1 MDGTLLATVYWGGL
15 LVLFFFWAYGIVSFG
30 LDLKNKIVPGIVKYR
45 RGRRAEKAQQDA
57 EQEREEREQQL
68 Y

>member
-30 LDLKNKIVPGIVKYR
+30 LDLKNKIIPGIVQYR
-45 RGRRAEKAQQDA
+45 RGRRAEKAKQEA

>member
-1 MDGTLLATVYWGGL
+1 MDPTLIATVYWGGL
-15 LVLFFFWAYGIVSFG
+15 LVLFFFWAYGIVSFV
-30 LDLKNKIVPGIVKYR
+30 LDLKNTIIPGIIKYR
-45 RGRRAEKAQQDA
+45 RGRRAQAEQREQ

>member
-1 MDGTLLATVYWGGL
+1 METLVATVYWGGM
-15 LVLFFFWAYGIVSFG
+15 LVLFFFWAYGIGSFV
-30 LDLKNKIVPGIVKYR
+30 LDLKNKIIPGIIKYR
-45 RGRRAEKAQQDA
+45 RGRRAEKAKEER

>member
-1 MDGTLLATVYWGGL
+1 MSGHLVATVYWGGM

-30 LDLKNKIVPGIVKYR
+30 LDLKNKIIPGLIQYR
-45 RGRRAEKAQQDA
+45 RGRRLEKQKEQQ
-57 EQEREEREQQL
+57 EKEREEREKQL

>member
-1 MDGTLLATVYWGGL
+1 MPVNAVAAVYWGGMVL
-15 LVLFFFWAYGIVSFG
+15 LFFFWVYGIVSFAF
-30 LDLKNKIVPGIVKYR
+30 DLRNKIIPGILQYR
-45 RGRRAEKAQQDA
+45 RGRRKMKAEKER

>member
-30 LDLKNKIVPGIVKYR
+30 LDLKNKIIPGIVQYR
-45 RGRRAEKAQQDA
+45 RGRRAEKATQEA
-57 EQEREEREQQL
+57 EQEREEREKQL

>member
-1 MDGTLLATVYWGGL
+1 METLIATVYWGGM
-15 LVLFFFWAYGIVSFG
+15 LVLFFFWAYGIVSFL
-30 LDLKNKIVPGIVKYR
+30 LDLKNKIIPGIVQYR
-45 RGRRAEKAQQDA
+45 RGRRAEKEQRER

>member
-1 MDGTLLATVYWGGL
+1 MLVDAVAAVYWGGMVL
-15 LVLFFFWAYGIVSFG
+15 LFFFWVYGIVSFAF
-30 LDLKNKIVPGIVKYR
+30 DLRNKIIPGILQYR
-45 RGRRAEKAQQDA
+45 RGRRNIEAEKER

>member
-1 MDGTLLATVYWGGL
+1 MEGLVATVYWGGM
-15 LVLFFFWAYGIVSFG
+15 LVLFFFWAYGIGSFV
-30 LDLKNKIVPGIVKYR
+30 LDLKNKIIPGIVQYR
-45 RGRRAEKAQQDA
+45 RGLRAEKAKQEQ

>member
-1 MDGTLLATVYWGGL
+1 MPVNAVAAVYWGGMVL
-15 LVLFFFWAYGIVSFG
+15 LFFFWVYGIVSFAF
-30 LDLKNKIVPGIVKYR
+30 DLRNKIIPGILQYR
-45 RGRRAEKAQQDA
+45 RGRRKLKEEQER

>member
-1 MDGTLLATVYWGGL
+1 MLVDAVAAVYWGGMVL
-15 LVLFFFWAYGIVSFG
+15 LFFFWVYGIVSFAF
-30 LDLKNKIVPGIVKYR
+30 DLRNKIIPGILQYR
-45 RGRRAEKAQQDA
+45 RGRRKQKAEEER

>member
-1 MDGTLLATVYWGGL
+1 MDPTLIATVYWGGL
-15 LVLFFFWAYGIVSFG
+15 LVLFFFWAYGIVSFL
-30 LDLKNKIVPGIVKYR
+30 LDLKNKIIPGIIKYR
-45 RGRRAEKAQQDA
+45 RGRRAEAEQREQ

>member
-1 MDGTLLATVYWGGL
+1 MIENAVALVYWSGMF
-15 LVLFFFWAYGIVSFG
+15 VLFFFWVYGLVSFAF
-30 LDLKNKIVPGIVKYR
+30 DLRNKIVPGILQYR
-45 RGRRAEKAQQDA
+45 RGRRKLQEEQER

>member
-1 MDGTLLATVYWGGL
+1 MSGHLVATVYWGGM

-30 LDLKNKIVPGIVKYR
+30 LDLKNKIIPGFIQYR
-45 RGRRAEKAQQDA
+45 RGRRLEKQKEQQ
-57 EQEREEREQQL
+57 EKEREEREQQL

>member
-1 MDGTLLATVYWGGL
+1 MSGHLVATVYWGGM

-30 LDLKNKIVPGIVKYR
+30 LDLKNKIIPGLIQYR
-45 RGRRAEKAQQDA
+45 RGRRLEKQKEQQ
-57 EQEREEREQQL
+57 EKEREEREQQL

>member
-30 LDLKNKIVPGIVKYR
+30 LDLKNKIIPGIVQYR
-45 RGRRAEKAQQDA
+45 RGRRAEKATQES
-57 EQEREEREQQL
+57 EQEREEREKQL

>member
-1 MDGTLLATVYWGGL
+1 METLVATVYWGGM
-15 LVLFFFWAYGIVSFG
+15 LVLFFFWAYGIASFV
-30 LDLKNKIVPGIVKYR
+30 LDLKNKIIPGLVRYR
-45 RGRRAEKAQQDA
+45 RGRRAEKAKEER